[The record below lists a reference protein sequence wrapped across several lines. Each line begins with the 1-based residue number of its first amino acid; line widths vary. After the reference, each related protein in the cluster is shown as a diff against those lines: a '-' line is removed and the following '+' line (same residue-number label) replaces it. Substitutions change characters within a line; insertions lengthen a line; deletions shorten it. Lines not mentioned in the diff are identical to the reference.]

1 MQTVKETVEQLGKS
15 FAEFKATN
23 DQKKIKTFNSSD
35 HDPLIQEKLTRISA
49 DIDRTSA
56 RLERLETARHRPAL
70 AEEGLDHKGEAEHK
84 NAFIHY
90 MRKGEEQ
97 PLLNFERKSLSTA
110 VDPDGGYLIP
120 PEINNR
126 LGQNILSSSVMRKI
140 ASTITISTDAVEFLV
155 DQKGA
160 EAGWVSE
167 TGDRAETETPTPSKI
182 RIPVHEIY
190 AKPKATQKLLD
201 DARIDVEAWLSAKVS
216 ETMAYMENR
225 AFFYGNGEGQP
236 TGFLAYPK
244 SYDTFK
250 ADHLLTFKAG
260 KKDGLLAPNTC
271 DVFIDALHSL
281 RPDYL
286 NEAVWV
292 MSRSTLAAVRKL
304 KDSNGH
310 YLWQA
315 GLEGDFRQRLLGYPI
330 ELSDEMPALNMEE
343 ASSAIAFGNFK
354 RGYQIVDRA
363 GTRVLRDPY
372 SSKPYVEFYT
382 TRRVGGNLIDCRAI
396 SLIEFDT

>member
-15 FAEFKATN
+15 FAEFKITN
-23 DQKKIKTFNSSD
+23 DEKNFKTSSAGG
-35 HDPLIQEKLTRISA
+35 HDPLIEEKLTRISE

-56 RLERLETARHRPAL
+56 RLERLKTARHRPAL
-70 AEEGLDHKGEAEHK
+70 AEESLDHKVENEHK

-90 MRKGEEQ
+90 VRKGEEQ
-97 PLLNFERKSLSTA
+97 YLLNFERKSLSTA

-120 PEINNR
+120 QEIHNR
-126 LGQNILSSSVMRKI
+126 LGQNILDSSAMRKI
-140 ASTITISTDAVEFLV
+140 ASTITISTDAVEFLI

-167 TGDRAETETPTPSKI
+167 TGDREETESPTLSKI
-182 RIPVHEIY
+182 RIPVHEMY

-216 ETMAYMENR
+216 EKMAYMENR
-225 AFFYGNGEGQP
+225 AFFCGNGEGQP

-244 SYDTFK
+244 TYGTFK
-250 ADHLLTFKAG
+250 SDHLLAFKTG
-260 KKDGLLAPNTC
+260 KKGGFSAQNSC

-281 RPDYL
+281 RPELL
-286 NEAVWV
+286 NGAVWV

-315 GLEGDFRQRLLGYPI
+315 GLEGDFRQRILGYPI
-330 ELSDEMPALNMEE
+330 ELSDEMPPLDLEE

-382 TRRVGGNLIDCRAI
+382 TRRVGGNLIDSRAI
-396 SLIEFDT
+396 SLIEFNT